1 VRQVESV
8 SFFISGV
15 CDFAVGVMAPGPV
28 TASAVAL
35 GSRNRYAG
43 VLIGLGHC
51 IIELPLVILLLL
63 GLGAFF
69 KSETAQM
76 LIGLG
81 GGLFLLFMAVQMLR
95 EIKKVGFKQEK
106 VISSDPVLAGIM
118 LSGGN
123 PYFPLWWLAVGLNL
137 MTRASEFGVWAIA
150 LFALIHWLC
159 DCVWLQILSWAS
171 FRGTR
176 ILGVNGQRVV
186 LGICGAAMAA
196 FGCLFLWGGGKIL
209 LR

>member
-1 VRQVESV
+1 MLVFLIQAFV
-8 SFFISGV
+8 ISLS
-15 CDFAVGVMAPGPV
+15 GVMAPGPV
-28 TASAVAL
+28 TASAIAL

-43 VLIGLGHC
+43 LLIGLGHC
-51 IIELPLVILLLL
+51 IIELPLVVLLIL

-76 LIGLG
+76 VIGIG
-81 GGLFLLFMAVQMLR
+81 GGLFLLFMAVQMFR
-95 EIKKVGFKQEK
+95 GIKKAGLQQEK

-137 MTRASEFGVWAIA
+137 VMRASEFGVYAIV

-159 DCVWLQILSWAS
+159 DCVWLGVLSWAS
-171 FRGTR
+171 FKGTR
-176 ILGVNGQRVV
+176 IFGDKGKRVV
-186 LGICGAAMAA
+186 LGVCGAALAV
-196 FGCLFLWGGGKIL
+196 FGCLFLWNGGKIL
-209 LR
+209 LG

>member
-1 VRQVESV
+1 M
-8 SFFISGV
+8 ISLS
-15 CDFAVGVMAPGPV
+15 GVMAPGPV
-28 TASAVAL
+28 TASAIAL

-43 VLIGLGHC
+43 LLIGLGHC
-51 IIELPLVILLLL
+51 IIELPLVVLLIL

-76 LIGLG
+76 VIGIG
-81 GGLFLLFMAVQMLR
+81 GGLFLLFMAVQMFR
-95 EIKKVGFKQEK
+95 GIKKAGLQQEK

-137 MTRASEFGVWAIA
+137 VMRASEFGVYAIV

-159 DCVWLQILSWAS
+159 DCVWLGVLSWAS
-171 FRGTR
+171 FKGTR
-176 ILGVNGQRVV
+176 IFGDKGKRVV
-186 LGICGAAMAA
+186 LGVCGAALAV
-196 FGCLFLWGGGKIL
+196 FGCLFLWNGGKIL
-209 LR
+209 LG

>member
-1 VRQVESV
+1 V
-8 SFFISGV
+8 ISLS
-15 CDFAVGVMAPGPV
+15 GVMAPGPV
-28 TASAVAL
+28 TASAIAL

-43 VLIGLGHC
+43 LLIGLGHC
-51 IIELPLVILLLL
+51 IIELPLVVLLIL

-76 LIGLG
+76 VIGIG
-81 GGLFLLFMAVQMLR
+81 GGLFLLFMAVQMFR
-95 EIKKVGFKQEK
+95 GIKKAGLQQEK

-137 MTRASEFGVWAIA
+137 VMRASEFGVYAIV

-159 DCVWLQILSWAS
+159 DCVWLGVLSWAS
-171 FRGTR
+171 FKGTR
-176 ILGVNGQRVV
+176 IFGDKGKRVV
-186 LGICGAAMAA
+186 LGVCGAALAV
-196 FGCLFLWGGGKIL
+196 FGCLFLWNGGKIL
-209 LR
+209 LG

>member
-1 VRQVESV
+1 VCMAVFLFQAFV
-8 SFFISGV
+8 ISLS
-15 CDFAVGVMAPGPV
+15 GVMAPGPV
-28 TASAVAL
+28 TASAIAM

-51 IIELPLVILLLL
+51 IIELPLVVLLLL

-69 KSETAQM
+69 KSEKAQM
-76 LIGLG
+76 IIGLG
-81 GGLFLLFMAVQMLR
+81 GGLFLVFLAVQMIR
-95 EIKKVGFKQEK
+95 EIKKVGTQQDK
-106 VISSDPVLAGIM
+106 VITSDPVLAGIV

-137 MTRASEFGVWAIA
+137 VIRASQLGVWAVV

-159 DCVWLQILSWAS
+159 DCAWLQILSWAS

-176 ILGVNGQRVV
+176 IFGDRGQRVV
-186 LGICGAAMAA
+186 LGVCGAALAV
-196 FGCLFLWGGGKIL
+196 FGCFFLWNGGKIFL
-209 LR
+209 G

>member
-1 VRQVESV
+1 LLVFLIQAFV
-8 SFFISGV
+8 ISLS
-15 CDFAVGVMAPGPV
+15 GVMAPGPV
-28 TASAVAL
+28 TASAIAL

-43 VLIGLGHC
+43 LLIGLGHC
-51 IIELPLVILLLL
+51 IIELPLVVLLIL

-76 LIGLG
+76 VIGIG
-81 GGLFLLFMAVQMLR
+81 GGLFLLFMAVQMFR
-95 EIKKVGFKQEK
+95 GIKKAGLQQEK

-137 MTRASEFGVWAIA
+137 VMRASEFGVYAIV

-159 DCVWLQILSWAS
+159 DCVWLGVLSWAS
-171 FRGTR
+171 FKGTR
-176 ILGVNGQRVV
+176 IFGDKGKRVV
-186 LGICGAAMAA
+186 LGVCGAALAV
-196 FGCLFLWGGGKIL
+196 FGCLFLWNGGKIL
-209 LR
+209 LG